1 LFEELIS
8 CGGILLIKNLM
19 LLTLIFMAGIALVG
33 CSNSTEHSY
42 AAILLVNGKEYI
54 WQGDMESNEFTI
66 DDKIGE
72 VKKSVDAKVYPT
84 DDFSSNFLKVGEE
97 IYTSNEEA
105 KVIIV
110 KREDGSYDKF
120 TEEGYSKDEE

>member
-1 LFEELIS
+1 
-8 CGGILLIKNLM
+8 M